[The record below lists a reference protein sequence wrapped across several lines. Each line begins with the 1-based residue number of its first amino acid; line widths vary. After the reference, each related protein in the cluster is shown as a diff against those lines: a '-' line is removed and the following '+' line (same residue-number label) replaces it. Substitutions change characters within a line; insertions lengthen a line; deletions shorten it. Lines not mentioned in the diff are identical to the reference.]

1 MVMQI
6 RDRFSLE
13 IESVA
18 FGGHGVGRVEGFV
31 IFVPFTAP
39 EDVVEIEIVE
49 RKKKFARGCVLKI
62 IKPSVQRTQ
71 PLCRYYGQCGG
82 CSYQHIN
89 YESQLKIKQKQ
100 VEEAFLKIGR
110 IAQPPVAEV
119 IPSPRIY
126 AYRGKA
132 QLHAAKTSEGFKMGF
147 MDITGGRIMDI
158 ERCEIMNETIN
169 LQIQQVRTKGD
180 VSFDNSDLTFWSGL
194 SENSE
199 ETTVRIVKDRE
210 FLVPR
215 TGFFQSNLYLTD
227 RMVDEVCRLM
237 DQKKVGTIIDAC
249 CGSGL
254 FSIFLAPYARRM
266 VGVEINEKSVNCARL
281 NAERHGIENTEFICS
296 DIEEFLRDQA
306 RKKDAVD
313 VIILDPPR
321 AGLSSV
327 ALAAISSLASQDV
340 IYISCNPA
348 TQARDVKFLNEHGYD
363 LQSLQPL
370 DMFAQTEHIETIGL
384 LQRR

>member
-39 EDVVEIEIVE
+39 GDVVEIEIVE
-49 RKKKFARGCVLKI
+49 RKKKFARGRVLKI
-62 IKPSVQRTQ
+62 IEPSIQRVQ

-110 IAQPPVAEV
+110 IAQPPVREV

-126 AYRGKA
+126 TYRGKA
-132 QLHAAKTSEGFKMGF
+132 QLHTAKTAEGFKLGF
-147 MDITGGRIMDI
+147 MDISGGRMTDI
-158 ERCEIMNETIN
+158 ERCEIMDETIN
-169 LQIQQVRTKGD
+169 LQIQQARTKGG

-194 SENSE
+194 SEDSE
-199 ETTVRIVKDRE
+199 ETIVRKVKDKE
-210 FLVPR
+210 FLIPR
-215 TGFFQSNLYLTD
+215 TGFFQANLYLTD

-254 FSIFLAPYARRM
+254 FSIFLAPYALWM
-266 VGVEINEKSVNCARL
+266 VGVEINEKSVNFARL
-281 NAERHGIENTEFICS
+281 NAERHGIKNAEFIRG

-313 VIILDPPR
+313 MIILDPPR
-321 AGLSSV
+321 TGLSSV
-327 ALAAISSLASQDV
+327 ALAAISSLASQHL

-348 TQARDVKFLNEHGYD
+348 TQARDVKFLNDHGYD

>member
-1 MVMQI
+1 MQI

-31 IFVPFTAP
+31 IFIPFTAP
-39 EDVVEIEIVE
+39 GDVVEIEIVE
-49 RKKKFARGCVLKI
+49 RKKKFARGRVLKI
-62 IKPSVQRTQ
+62 IKPSIQRVQ
-71 PLCRYYGQCGG
+71 PLCHYYGQCGG
-82 CSYQHIN
+82 CSYQHIH
-89 YESQLKIKQKQ
+89 YESQLKIKRKQ

-110 IAQPPVAEV
+110 VAQPPVAEV
-119 IPSPRIY
+119 IPSPWTY

-132 QLHAAKTSEGFKMGF
+132 QLHTAKTTEGFKLGF
-147 MDITGGRIMDI
+147 MDISGGRILDI
-158 ERCEIMNETIN
+158 KRCEIMDETIN
-169 LQIQQVRTKGD
+169 LQIQQAIIKGD
-180 VSFDNSDLTFWSGL
+180 VLFDNSDLIFWSGVPE
-194 SENSE
+194 SSD
-199 ETTVRIVKDRE
+199 ETIVRKVKDRE
-210 FLVPR
+210 FLIPR
-215 TGFFQSNLYLTD
+215 TGFFQANLYLTD
-227 RMVDEVCRLM
+227 RMVDEVCCLM

-266 VGVEINEKSVNCARL
+266 IGVEINEKSVHCARL
-281 NAERHGIENTEFICS
+281 NAEKHGIKNAEFIQS
-296 DIEEFLRDQA
+296 DIEEFLGDQL

-321 AGLSSV
+321 AGLSSG
-327 ALAAISSLASQDV
+327 ALAAITILASQHI